1 MGRKKKIVE
10 EAIAVEPKKRRKRRS
25 KHTETAGIVR
35 YQIADGMEFKPFGL
49 KILRDGAEIGAV
61 SLGESGVIITLTNG
75 QAASLN
81 Y

>member
-10 EAIAVEPKKRRKRRS
+10 ETIADVPRRRRKRRS
-25 KHTETAGIVR
+25 KHNEVFGIVR

-49 KILRDGAEIGAV
+49 KILRDGAEIGAI
-61 SLGESGVIITLTNG
+61 SLGESEVIITLANG
-75 QAASLN
+75 QAASLT